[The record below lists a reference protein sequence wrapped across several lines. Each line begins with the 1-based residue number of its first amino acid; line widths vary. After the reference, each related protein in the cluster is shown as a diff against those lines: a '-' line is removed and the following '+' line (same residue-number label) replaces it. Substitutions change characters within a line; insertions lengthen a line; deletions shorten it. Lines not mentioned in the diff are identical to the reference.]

1 MRISQKCVLLKHTKY
16 AETILNDKNSSKTI
30 QMFWKKRLIIFLSDP
45 RKVRLIYIYTEGFQT
60 GTQM

>member
-1 MRISQKCVLLKHTKY
+1 MTKIAAKQFKC
-16 AETILNDKNSSKTI
+16 SG
-30 QMFWKKRLIIFLSDP
+30 KKRLILFLSDP